1 MTDNKSDQ
9 MRETSDCTFEVGISD
24 IRKKKKTGLS
34 ATGAN
39 WYLCFQKDLKVGE
52 TANKVQ
58 ERPTPSRA
66 NLKKWRSAS
75 LLGIPEEI
83 QGRSQKG
90 GNFGQVGN
98 EDNDTDVN

>member
-9 MRETSDCTFEVGISD
+9 MRETSDSIFEVGISD

-66 NLKKWRSAS
+66 NLKKWIRLVIGNTRRDSRTK
-75 LLGIPEEI
+75 P
-83 QGRSQKG
+83 KG
-90 GNFGQVGN
+90 GKLWASRERRQRRRR
-98 EDNDTDVN
+98 